1 MVDLVFAVS
10 VNKISDDATTESL
23 VLTVNG
29 VSGRTLH
36 QVSRRQ
42 NDQQFDRM
50 KKKKKKKKK
59 KTKRFLTEAGLP
71 VAMATVS
78 EKSE

>member
-50 KKKKKKKKK
+50 KKKKKKK
-59 KTKRFLTEAGLP
+59 TKRFLTEAGLP

>member
-59 KTKRFLTEAGLP
+59 TKRFLTEAGLP

>member
-50 KKKKKKKKK
+50 KKKKKKKK
-59 KTKRFLTEAGLP
+59 TKRFLTEAGLP